1 MLLTG
6 AAGFIG
12 ARVHAALQAAGHD
25 VLAVDALLP
34 AAHGPG
40 AAAPPGCRHVDIR
53 DAEAL
58 ARCWPVSIWCVIRPR
73 WSARA
78 STLRTRR
85 HTAATTTSPPRC
97 CWPRCSPPGAASG
110 AGVVDG
116 GLWAGPLRLPAA
128 RAGGPPPR
136 RYQDLDAGV
145 FEHRCP
151 LCGLGVRWRPVDE
164 DAPLRPAVC
173 MRPARPRR
181 SITRLPGRSRRAAR

>member
-58 ARCWPVSIWCVIRPR
+58 APLLAGVDLVCHQAAVVGAGVDAADAPAYGSHNDFATAVLLAQMFAAGCGVWCWRRR
-73 WSARA
+73 WWSMGR
-78 STLRTRR
+78 
-85 HTAATTTSPPRC
+85 AATTARSTGR
-97 CWPRCSPPGAASG
+97 WTRRRGAIRISTRGVRAS
-110 AGVVDG
+110 
-116 GLWAGPLRLPAA
+116 LPAV
-128 RAGGPPPR
+128 RA
-136 RYQDLDAGV
+136 
-145 FEHRCP
+145 
-151 LCGLGVRWRPVDE
+151 WREVAAVDE